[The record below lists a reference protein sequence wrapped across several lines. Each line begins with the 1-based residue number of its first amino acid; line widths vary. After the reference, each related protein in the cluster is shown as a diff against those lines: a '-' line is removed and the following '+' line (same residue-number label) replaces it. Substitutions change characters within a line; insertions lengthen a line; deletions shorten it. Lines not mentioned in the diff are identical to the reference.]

1 MQFETQQRVALHGR
15 RQHSTQAVI
24 DRIGHRAD
32 MQQSGDFRVHLLR
45 GALDAFGGAQ
55 HLLRVRQQL
64 PPGLGQ
70 HHARGRTLEQAN
82 VEFLL
87 QCLDMA
93 ADGRLA
99 QVQALRGPCQVAF
112 LGHGSKRP

>member
-1 MQFETQQRVALHGR
+1 
-15 RQHSTQAVI
+15 
-24 DRIGHRAD
+24 
-32 MQQSGDFRVHLLR
+32 MQQPGDLRVHLLR
-45 GALDAFGGAQ
+45 GALDAFGGTQ
-55 HLLRVRQQL
+55 HFLCVRQQL

-70 HHARGRTLEQAN
+70 HHARGGALEKAN

-87 QCLDMA
+87 QRLDMA

-112 LGHGSKRP
+112 LGHGSKSP